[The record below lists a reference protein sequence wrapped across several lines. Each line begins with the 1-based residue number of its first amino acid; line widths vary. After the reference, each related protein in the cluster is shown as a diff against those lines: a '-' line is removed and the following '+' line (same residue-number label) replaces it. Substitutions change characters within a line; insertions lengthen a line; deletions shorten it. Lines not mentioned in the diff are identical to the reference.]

1 MRSSTYKDIKET
13 FQTLETSVFI
23 GYFTDQ
29 KAYKLFDP
37 SSHKLFASR
46 DLMFHENADKVD
58 TMNDAD
64 AWHNDSDK
72 YVKIDAM
79 VKQEQV
85 QERNE
90 SSMDTSSSQ
99 DTSSGEESPQSR
111 R

>member
-1 MRSSTYKDIKET
+1 
-13 FQTLETSVFI
+13 
-23 GYFTDQ
+23 
-29 KAYKLFDP
+29 LFDF

-46 DLMFHENADKVD
+46 DVMFYENVDRVD

-72 YVKIDAM
+72 HVKINAM
-79 VKQEQV
+79 VRQEHEQVQV

-99 DTSSGEESPQSR
+99 DTSSGEESPQIKR
-111 R
+111 